1 MKLVLSI
8 YVEYHRQM
16 KYFQI
21 ASNNMICM
29 LNVTSE
35 SVKKSTSNSLD
46 HDFWQGQET
55 IVDCYL
61 SFPLIKQCG
70 YLAYHLQEIQNLW
83 NEFVVYF

>member
-46 HDFWQGQET
+46 HDF
-55 IVDCYL
+55 
-61 SFPLIKQCG
+61 
-70 YLAYHLQEIQNLW
+70 
-83 NEFVVYF
+83 